1 MEEENVGSDCPT
13 EMYQIH
19 IRSLRISRG
28 DEVLGETGKRHCS
41 QVEVILNLADNVL
54 CQVEE
59 KDTALK
65 VWNKLESLYMLKSL
79 SNKIYLKEQL
89 FGFRMDPSKNLE
101 ENSDEFKKIAVALDN
116 IDEKISFEN
125 QAIILLNSLLES
137 FKDLKSVIKYGR
149 ESLSLDDLLGA
160 LRSRDLEI
168 KIKKK
173 TNSESLQVRGRQL
186 RRDQS
191 KNRWNSRLKSKGKQ
205 SCWHCHKEGPLRR
218 NCPERKKNQ
227 EGFSSIE
234 LANFFNGID
243 SIETLT
249 ISMAQSNDEWIM
261 DSGCT
266 FHMTPRKDFLVQ
278 F

>member
-101 ENSDEFKKIAVALDN
+101 ENLDEFKKITMALDN

-125 QAIILLNSLLES
+125 
-137 FKDLKSVIKYGR
+137 
-149 ESLSLDDLLGA
+149 
-160 LRSRDLEI
+160 
-168 KIKKK
+168 
-173 TNSESLQVRGRQL
+173 
-186 RRDQS
+186 
-191 KNRWNSRLKSKGKQ
+191 
-205 SCWHCHKEGPLRR
+205 
-218 NCPERKKNQ
+218 
-227 EGFSSIE
+227 
-234 LANFFNGID
+234 
-243 SIETLT
+243 
-249 ISMAQSNDEWIM
+249 
-261 DSGCT
+261 
-266 FHMTPRKDFLVQ
+266 
-278 F
+278 